1 MMHAQAATTRASTD
15 PPLKVLLAPPVSS
28 TLPPTS
34 WKGAPPLLLPPLPL
48 SLLLLLLLLLLL
60 AWDVAAALVGLTS
73 AIGCGVLSVV
83 VVCTGAGGGVLA
95 AAQTDTLVTPSRLAV
110 GCGRSVVA

>member
-48 SLLLLLLLLLLL
+48 SLLLLLLLLL

-73 AIGCGVLSVV
+73 AVGCGVLSVV
-83 VVCTGAGGGVLA
+83 VVCTGAGGGALG